1 VSRLDELR
9 KDIEALEAHSKR
21 ERENIACREERIA
34 AIKEQISRLEAE
46 SARPREFII
55 GVDKNGYPVSVGK
68 YGTGILH
75 HVSSGALLPE
85 MYIGAIE
92 KLPVKPLVITREMAQ
107 LLEEAGY
114 REHLPHSSQ
123 ERWANILKAAGI
135 DSIPE
140 GGK

>member
-1 VSRLDELR
+1 MSRLDELR

-92 KLPVKPLVITREMAQ
+92 KLPVKVTREIVAKLQKAYWGCVVPLDGMG
-107 LLEEAGY
+107 L
-114 REHLPHSSQ
+114 
-123 ERWANILKAAGI
+123 WVDVLKAAGI
-135 DSIPE
+135 DAEPSND
-140 GGK
+140 